1 MSTVITVVSF
11 ILVLGVLVFFHELGH
26 YLAAR
31 RAGIVV
37 EEFGMGYPPRIAKL
51 FRYDGTD
58 FTLNLLPLGG
68 FARMKGEDAGDMTPG
83 AFNAASRGGRAFTLF
98 AGPLMNLVL
107 AIILFAAS
115 FMFGGSEVLLAYPR
129 LVDQPS
135 ATATALGLQP
145 GDVLLRAGA
154 SDTFV
159 NAVAGDPISTT
170 WKPAAAGPVAL
181 TVLRGGASVTLPA
194 VDSAQVEAFLKNTS
208 DYVGV
213 MTTRIEQTA
222 PDSPAEQA
230 GLQSGD
236 LVYEVNDTVIT
247 LATPL
252 SDIVA
257 QQQGKA
263 LTLRVLRDEALV
275 ATQMTPRVNPPA
287 GEGAL
292 GVQIGPMSTWA
303 TMPFVQSV
311 WQGVVSTFSYIGL
324 VLQLP
329 ARLIMG
335 QMSADAAQLSGP
347 VGIAREVGGA
357 VNSSINYGVLWPI
370 LRLSAVLSA
379 ALAITNLLPLPALDG
394 GRLLFILI
402 EWIRRGR
409 RVSPE
414 REGMVHMIGFVLLL
428 SLMLFITVRDIAA
441 PHATIDWGMILGQ

>member
-1 MSTVITVVSF
+1 MSTLITVISF
-11 ILVLGVLVFFHELGH
+11 VLVLGVLVFFHELGH

-31 RAGIVV
+31 RSGIVV

-68 FARMKGEDAGDMTPG
+68 FARMKGEDAGDMTSG
-83 AFNAASRGGRAFTLF
+83 AFNAASMRGRAFTLL

-115 FMFGGSEVLLAYPR
+115 FMVGGSEVLLAYPQ

-135 ATATALGLQP
+135 TTATAIGLQP
-145 GDVLLRAGA
+145 GDILLQAGGSEA
-154 SDTFV
+154 FV
-159 NAVAGDPISTT
+159 NAVATDPIRTT
-170 WKPAAAGPVAL
+170 WSAPSAGSVDL
-181 TVLRGGASVTLPA
+181 TVLRNGASTTLPA
-194 VDSAQVEAFLKNTS
+194 VDSAQVQSFLENTS

-222 PDSPAEQA
+222 PASPAEQA

-247 LATPL
+247 LETQL
-252 SDIVA
+252 GDVV
-257 QQQGKA
+257 QQQNGA
-263 LTLRVLRDEALV
+263 EMTLTVLRDEALV

-287 GEGAL
+287 GQGAL
-292 GVQIGPMSTWA
+292 GVQIGAMSTFA
-303 TMPFVQSV
+303 PMPFFQSI
-311 WQGVVSTFSYIGL
+311 WQGVVNTFSYIGL
-324 VLQLP
+324 VLELP
-329 ARLIMG
+329 VKLIMG
-335 QMSADAAQLSGP
+335 QMSAEAAQLSGP

-357 VNSSINYGVLWPI
+357 VNSSISYGVLWPI

-402 EWIRRGR
+402 EWIRGK

-414 REGMVHMIGFVLLL
+414 REGMVHMIGFMLLL
-428 SLMLFITVRDIAA
+428 SLMVIITFRDIAA

>member
-1 MSTVITVVSF
+1 MSTLITVVSF
-11 ILVLGVLVFFHELGH
+11 VLVLGMLVFFHEFGH

-31 RAGIVV
+31 RSGIVV

-68 FARMKGEDAGDMTPG
+68 FARMKGEDAGDMSPG
-83 AFNAASRGGRAFTLF
+83 AFNAASRKGRAFTLF
-98 AGPLMNLVL
+98 AGPLMNLFL
-107 AIILFAAS
+107 AIVLFAAS
-115 FMFGGSEVLLAYPR
+115 FMFGGSEMVLAYPQ

-145 GDVLLRAGA
+145 GDILLKVGG
-154 SDTFV
+154 SDAFV
-159 NAVAGDPISTT
+159 NAIADEPISTT
-170 WKPAAAGPVAL
+170 WKPTTSGPVDL
-181 TVLRGGASVTLPA
+181 TVLRNGASTTLPA
-194 VDSAQVEAFLKNTS
+194 VDAAQVGSFLESRS

-222 PDSPAEQA
+222 PDSPAEEA

-247 LATPL
+247 LNTQL
-252 SDIVA
+252 SDAV
-257 QQQGKA
+257 QQQLGKE
-263 LTLRVLRDEALV
+263 LTLTVLRDDTLLSA
-275 ATQMTPRVNPPA
+275 QMTPRVDPPA
-287 GEGAL
+287 GQGAL
-292 GVQIGPMSTWA
+292 GVQIGVMSTFA
-303 TMPFVQSV
+303 TMPFFQSI
-311 WQGVVSTFSYIGL
+311 WQGVVNTFNYIVL
-324 VLQLP
+324 VLELP
-329 ARLIMG
+329 VQLIMG
-335 QMSADAAQLSGP
+335 QMSAEAAQLSGP

-402 EWIRRGR
+402 EWIRGR

-414 REGMVHMIGFVLLL
+414 REGMVHMIGFMLLL
-428 SLMLFITVRDIAA
+428 SLMLVITVRDIAV
-441 PHATIDWGMILGQ
+441 PHATIDWSMILGQ